1 MTKKTYNI
9 EAKGTIKL
17 WMDVEASSQEE
28 AEAMADQVKE
38 MKYGKYDPWIPR
50 FDYYDLEITSVRP
63 EPDRSC
69 MRPFI
74 PGYDDRRKPTKS
86 KTFRSYGK
94 RICHML

>member
-1 MTKKTYNI
+1 MTDKTYKTYNI

-28 AEAMADQVKE
+28 AEAIAEKHKE
-38 MKYGKYDPWIPR
+38 QYYTKAITLSDEPNPWQPLYDG
-50 FDYYDLEITSVRP
+50 YTLEITSVRP

-74 PGYDDRRKPTKS
+74 PGYDD
-86 KTFRSYGK
+86 
-94 RICHML
+94 

>member
-1 MTKKTYNI
+1 MTDKTYKTYNV

-38 MKYGKYDPWIPR
+38 KNLWRAMVPGDLVYDG
-50 FDYYDLEITSVRP
+50 YYDLEITSVRP

-69 MRPFI
+69 MKPFVRNF
-74 PGYDDRRKPTKS
+74 DD
-86 KTFRSYGK
+86 
-94 RICHML
+94 

>member
-28 AEAMADQVKE
+28 AEALAEKCTERM
-38 MKYGKYDPWIPR
+38 YGEPGPWRPLYDG
-50 FDYYDLEITSVRP
+50 YTLEITSVRP
-63 EPDRSC
+63 EPDKSC

-74 PGYDDRRKPTKS
+74 PGYDD
-86 KTFRSYGK
+86 
-94 RICHML
+94 

>member
-1 MTKKTYNI
+1 MMTDKTYKTYNV

-38 MKYGKYDPWIPR
+38 RIYGESGPWQPLYDG
-50 FDYYDLEITSVRP
+50 YTLEITSVRP
-63 EPDRSC
+63 EPDKSC

-74 PGYDDRRKPTKS
+74 PGYDD
-86 KTFRSYGK
+86 
-94 RICHML
+94 

>member
-1 MTKKTYNI
+1 MTKKTYNV

-28 AEAMADQVKE
+28 AEALAEKCTERM
-38 MKYGKYDPWIPR
+38 YGEPGPWRPLYDG
-50 FDYYDLEITSVRP
+50 YTLEITSVRP

-74 PGYDDRRKPTKS
+74 PGYDD
-86 KTFRSYGK
+86 
-94 RICHML
+94 

>member
-28 AEAMADQVKE
+28 AEALAEKCTERM
-38 MKYGKYDPWIPR
+38 YGEPGPWRPLYDG
-50 FDYYDLEITSVRP
+50 YTLEITSVRP
-63 EPDRSC
+63 EPDKSC

-74 PGYDDRRKPTKS
+74 PGFDD
-86 KTFRSYGK
+86 
-94 RICHML
+94 

>member
-1 MTKKTYNI
+1 MTDKTYKTYNV
-9 EAKGTIKL
+9 EDKGSIRL

-38 MKYGKYDPWIPR
+38 RIYGEPGPWQPLYDGYTL
-50 FDYYDLEITSVRP
+50 DITSVRP

-74 PGYDDRRKPTKS
+74 PGYDD
-86 KTFRSYGK
+86 
-94 RICHML
+94 

>member
-1 MTKKTYNI
+1 MTKKEYRVDAYARVPYAAFIHAN
-9 EAKGTIKL
+9 
-17 WMDVEASSQEE
+17 SREE
-28 AEAMADQVKE
+28 ALADQGKE

-74 PGYDDRRKPTKS
+74 PNYDD
-86 KTFRSYGK
+86 
-94 RICHML
+94 

>member
-1 MTKKTYNI
+1 MTDKTYKTYNV

-28 AEAMADQVKE
+28 AEALADQVNE
-38 MKYGKYDPWIPR
+38 IRYTELGPWQPLYDG
-50 FDYYDLEITSVRP
+50 YTLEITSVPP

-74 PGYDDRRKPTKS
+74 PGYDD
-86 KTFRSYGK
+86 
-94 RICHML
+94 

>member
-1 MTKKTYNI
+1 MTKKTYNV

-28 AEAMADQVKE
+28 AEALAEKCTERM
-38 MKYGKYDPWIPR
+38 YGEPGPWRPLYDG
-50 FDYYDLEITSVRP
+50 YTLEITSVRP

-74 PGYDDRRKPTKS
+74 PNYDD
-86 KTFRSYGK
+86 
-94 RICHML
+94 

>member
-1 MTKKTYNI
+1 MTRKTYNI

-28 AEAMADQVKE
+28 AEALAEKCTE
-38 MKYGKYDPWIPR
+38 RIYGEPGPWRPLYDG
-50 FDYYDLEITSVRP
+50 YTLEITSVQP

-74 PGYDDRRKPTKS
+74 PGYDD
-86 KTFRSYGK
+86 
-94 RICHML
+94 

>member
-1 MTKKTYNI
+1 MTDKTYKTYNV

-50 FDYYDLEITSVRP
+50 FDCYDLEITSVRP

-74 PGYDDRRKPTKS
+74 RDFDD
-86 KTFRSYGK
+86 
-94 RICHML
+94 

>member
-1 MTKKTYNI
+1 MMTDKTYKTYNV

-28 AEAMADQVKE
+28 AEALANQVKE

-63 EPDRSC
+63 ELDRSC

-74 PGYDDRRKPTKS
+74 RDFDD
-86 KTFRSYGK
+86 
-94 RICHML
+94 

>member
-1 MTKKTYNI
+1 MTDKTYKTYNV

-38 MKYGKYDPWIPR
+38 RIYGEPGRWRPLYDG
-50 FDYYDLEITSVRP
+50 YTLEITSVRP
-63 EPDRSC
+63 EPNRSC

-74 PGYDDRRKPTKS
+74 RDFDD
-86 KTFRSYGK
+86 
-94 RICHML
+94 

>member
-28 AEAMADQVKE
+28 AEALAEKCTERM
-38 MKYGKYDPWIPR
+38 YGEPGPWRPLYDG
-50 FDYYDLEITSVRP
+50 YTLEITSVRP

-74 PGYDDRRKPTKS
+74 PGFDD
-86 KTFRSYGK
+86 
-94 RICHML
+94 

>member
-1 MTKKTYNI
+1 MTDKTYKTYNV

-38 MKYGKYDPWIPR
+38 RIYGEPSPWQPLYDGYTL
-50 FDYYDLEITSVRP
+50 DITSVRP

-74 PGYDDRRKPTKS
+74 PGYDD
-86 KTFRSYGK
+86 
-94 RICHML
+94 

>member
-1 MTKKTYNI
+1 MTDKTYKIYNV

-38 MKYGKYDPWIPR
+38 IKQYGNESILLDPWKPLYDA
-50 FDYYDLEITSVRP
+50 FDLEITSVQP

-74 PGYDDRRKPTKS
+74 PNYDD
-86 KTFRSYGK
+86 
-94 RICHML
+94 

>member
-17 WMDVEASSQEE
+17 WMDVEASSQAE
-28 AEAMADQVKE
+28 AEALAEKCTERM
-38 MKYGKYDPWIPR
+38 YGEPGPWRPLYDG
-50 FDYYDLEITSVRP
+50 YTLEITSVRP

-74 PGYDDRRKPTKS
+74 PGFDD
-86 KTFRSYGK
+86 
-94 RICHML
+94 